1 MRRHRTRRPSS
12 AVLTLRVDHRTP
24 PALRR
29 RIAGARFTVATNA
42 TLLVSDDVGDI
53 EIAEAAWRILNQT
66 GGLLDRPA
74 MQKRYGLTRQRSYA
88 LTNNKSFPAPVGE
101 IGGRPVWLTLHVDRY
116 RARAQPGR
124 PRRDRD
130 DTSRG

>member
-1 MRRHRTRRPSS
+1 M
-12 AVLTLRVDHRTP
+12 AD
-24 PALRR
+24 
-29 RIAGARFTVATNA
+29 ARFTAATNA
-42 TLLVSDDVGDI
+42 TLLVSDDASDI

-124 PRRDRD
+124 PRRDQD